1 MLGAFEGLR
10 NRVSHWTTKGS
21 ARCGARNAGASK
33 QLRSPDRSSTISRAP
48 RRRWHCASAPGL
60 AFAAFLPRYFT
71 EPFIK
76 AELKIG
82 NSLNL
87 FARERAA
94 IDRLIVQVR
103 EQGYSYNDG
112 HLMPGVSAIAL
123 PLFDRTTKLVAVLA
137 AMGRPERVNPRDGAD
152 MIACLKGET
161 RNFSR

>member
-1 MLGAFEGLR
+1 DRLDETLVLSVWGAQGPTIVHVEES
-10 NRVSHWTTKGS
+10 SHPIVMTM
-21 ARCGARNAGASK
+21 RIGAV
-33 QLRSPDRSSTISRAP
+33 LPIL
-48 RRRWHCASAPGL
+48 ASATGL

-123 PLFDRTTKLVAVLA
+123 PLFDRTTKHIAVLA
-137 AMGRPERVNPRDGAD
+137 AMGRPVPDNPPH
-152 MIACLKGET
+152 
-161 RNFSR
+161 